1 MSHDDFQVE
10 PVKGLPEPL
19 PEGEKMLWQG
29 RPDWLA
35 LSKDALRVHWVLG
48 YFVFLAAWRFVS
60 LIDIVPL
67 GQALFATIP
76 MLIMG
81 LVAAGILAFFAT
93 MMARL
98 TVYTV
103 TDARVVMRIGVLL
116 TLTLNLPYR
125 QIANAMLDLHK
136 NGTGTIAFETTDK
149 TKLSYLVLWPH
160 MRPWHLA
167 RTQPALRCI
176 PDAQHIA
183 DLIADAAEA
192 RVSIPQVSRKS
203 TVEPASAVAAE

>member
-1 MSHDDFQVE
+1 
-10 PVKGLPEPL
+10 
-19 PEGEKMLWQG
+19 MLWQG

-35 LSKDALRVHWVLG
+35 LSRDALLAHWVLG
-48 YFVFLAAWRFVS
+48 YFAFLALWRFAS

-67 GQALFATIP
+67 GQSMFATIP

-81 LVAAGILAFFAT
+81 LVAAGILAFFSAI
-93 MMARL
+93 MARL

-125 QIANAMLDLHK
+125 QIANAMLELRE
-136 NGTGTIAFETTDK
+136 NGTGTIAFETMNK

-160 MRPWHLA
+160 MRPWHMA

-176 PDAQHIA
+176 PNAQHVA

-192 RVSIPQVSRKS
+192 RLSVPQVSRVIG
-203 TVEPASAVAAE
+203 VEPSSAVAAE